1 MVDMNWYVVHT
12 NPNKEEIAER
22 HLIRQN
28 YVTYFPRYK
37 KIINHARKI
46 STVVKPLFPR
56 YLFIKIDLYKQRWTS
71 INSTYGV
78 NSLVTMQDK
87 PVRVSKEIINKIK
100 SQEDPDGITEIP
112 FLQNFIKGDEVNIH
126 DGIFSGKKGLFMG
139 LTDDNRVKI
148 LFDLLGKEITFSAKN
163 ISLVR

>member
-22 HLIRQN
+22 HLISQN
-28 YVTYFPRYK
+28 YVIYFPRYK

>member
-28 YVTYFPRYK
+28 YVIYFPRYK

-56 YLFIKIDLYKQRWTS
+56 YLFIKIDLHLYF
-71 INSTYGV
+71 Y
-78 NSLVTMQDK
+78 
-87 PVRVSKEIINKIK
+87 IK
-100 SQEDPDGITEIP
+100 
-112 FLQNFIKGDEVNIH
+112 L
-126 DGIFSGKKGLFMG
+126 
-139 LTDDNRVKI
+139 
-148 LFDLLGKEITFSAKN
+148 
-163 ISLVR
+163 

>member
-1 MVDMNWYVVHT
+1 MVEMNWYVVHT

-22 HLIRQN
+22 HLIREN
-28 YVTYFPRYK
+28 YVIYFPRYK

-112 FLQNFIKGDEVNIH
+112 FLQNFIKGYEVNIH

>member
-28 YVTYFPRYK
+28 YVIYFPRYK

-112 FLQNFIKGDEVNIH
+112 FLQNFIKGYEVNIH